1 MFMLI
6 YSCSLRY
13 YLYRLKNYAMRKL
26 LIIVIMFFAIPLCYA
41 QSVQEEYIKKY
52 CQIAVDEMT
61 RTGVPASITLA
72 QGILESGSGTSQ
84 LSIKGNNHFG
94 IKCHSDWTGGKMYV
108 DDDAKNECFR
118 MYRNASESFRDHS
131 DFLKNNQRY
140 ASLFK
145 LNPKD
150 YKGWATGLKKA
161 GYATSPTYATRL
173 IEIIENY
180 KLTQYDSGT
189 FVPVAVISE
198 NTFENTNSSTIDNT
212 TKPSVYY
219 SSNSFELSMTEYS
232 LGTNNNTQYIV
243 LKYDMDIEVLSRKL
257 GMAPWELRKYND
269 LPKDYKVKA
278 GEIIYLKPKRNKAEK
293 KYSVHTVQRGETMRD
308 ISQKYAVKVKKLYK
322 MNGWESGVQP
332 VEGSKVRLR

>member
-1 MFMLI
+1 
-6 YSCSLRY
+6 
-13 YLYRLKNYAMRKL
+13 MRKL
-26 LIIVIMFFAIPLCYA
+26 LLVVILFFVLPMSYA

-52 CQIAVDEMT
+52 CQVAVEEMT

-118 MYRNASESFRDHS
+118 MYHNASESFRDHS
-131 DFLKNNQRY
+131 DFLRNNQRY
-140 ASLFK
+140 ASLFQ
-145 LNPKD
+145 LDIKD

-173 IEIIENY
+173 IEIIERYN
-180 KLTQYDSGT
+180 LAQYDSGT
-189 FVPVAVISE
+189 FVPAVVLP
-198 NTFENTNSSTIDNT
+198 DNNVLADNAEASAS
-212 TKPSVYY
+212 KPTRYY
-219 SSNSFELSMTEYS
+219 TSNGFELSMTEYS
-232 LGTNNNTQYIV
+232 LGSNNNTQYIV

-257 GMAPWELRKYND
+257 GMAPWQLPKYND
-269 LPKDYKVKA
+269 LPKKCKVKA

-293 KYSVHTVQRGETMRD
+293 KYAEHVVSRGETMRD
-308 ISQKYAVKVKKLYK
+308 ISQKYAVKINSLYK
-322 MNGWESGVQP
+322 LNGWEQGVQP

>member
-1 MFMLI
+1 
-6 YSCSLRY
+6 
-13 YLYRLKNYAMRKL
+13 MRKL
-26 LIIVIMFFAIPLCYA
+26 LLVVILFFVLPMSYA

-52 CQIAVDEMT
+52 CQVAVEEMT

-118 MYRNASESFRDHS
+118 MYHNASESFRDHS
-131 DFLKNNQRY
+131 DFLRNNQRY
-140 ASLFK
+140 ASLFQ
-145 LNPKD
+145 LDIKD

-173 IEIIENY
+173 IEIIERYN
-180 KLTQYDSGT
+180 LAQYDSGT
-189 FVPVAVISE
+189 FVPAS
-198 NTFENTNSSTIDNT
+198 
-212 TKPSVYY
+212 KPTRYY
-219 SSNSFELSMTEYS
+219 TSNGFELSMTEYS
-232 LGTNNNTQYIV
+232 LGSNNNTQYIV

-257 GMAPWELRKYND
+257 GMAPWQLPKYND
-269 LPKDYKVKA
+269 LPKKCKVKA

-293 KYSVHTVQRGETMRD
+293 KYAEHVVSRGETMRD
-308 ISQKYAVKVKKLYK
+308 ISQKYAVKINSLYK
-322 MNGWESGVQP
+322 LNGWEQGVQP

>member
-1 MFMLI
+1 
-6 YSCSLRY
+6 
-13 YLYRLKNYAMRKL
+13 MRKL
-26 LIIVIMFFAIPLCYA
+26 LLVVILFFVLPMSYA

-52 CQIAVDEMT
+52 CQVAVEEMT

-118 MYRNASESFRDHS
+118 MYHNASESFRDHS
-131 DFLKNNQRY
+131 DFLRNNQRY
-140 ASLFK
+140 ASLFQ
-145 LNPKD
+145 LDIKD

-173 IEIIENY
+173 IEIIERYN
-180 KLTQYDSGT
+180 LAQYDSGT
-189 FVPVAVISE
+189 FVPAVVQP
-198 NTFENTNSSTIDNT
+198 DNNVLADNAEASAS
-212 TKPSVYY
+212 KPTRYY
-219 SSNSFELSMTEYS
+219 TSNGFELSMTEYS
-232 LGTNNNTQYIV
+232 LGSNNNTQYIV

-257 GMAPWELRKYND
+257 GMAPWQLPKYND
-269 LPKDYKVKA
+269 LPKKCKVKA

-293 KYSVHTVQRGETMRD
+293 KYAEHVVSRGETMRD
-308 ISQKYAVKVKKLYK
+308 ISQKYAVKINSLYK
-322 MNGWESGVQP
+322 LNGWEQGVQP

>member
-1 MFMLI
+1 
-6 YSCSLRY
+6 
-13 YLYRLKNYAMRKL
+13 MRKL

-84 LSIKGNNHFG
+84 LAIKGNNHFG
-94 IKCHSDWTGGKMYV
+94 IKCHSDWTGGRMYA

-131 DFLKNNQRY
+131 DFLRNNQRY
-140 ASLFK
+140 ASLFQ

-150 YKGWATGLKKA
+150 YKGWAAGLKKA

-180 KLTQYDSGT
+180 KLAQYDSGT
-189 FVPVAVISE
+189 FVPIAVVS
-198 NTFENTNSSTIDNT
+198 DNNNAT
-212 TKPSVYY
+212 SDNASANGNDKKPSVYY
-219 SSNSFELSMTEYS
+219 SSNGFELSMSEYS

-243 LKYDMDIEVLSRKL
+243 LKYDMNIEVLSRKL
-257 GMAPWELRKYND
+257 GMAPWELYKYND

-293 KYSVHTVQRGETMRD
+293 KCLVHTVQHGETMRD
-308 ISQKYAVKVKKLYK
+308 ISQKYAVKMKSLYK
-322 MNGWESGVQP
+322 MNGWEQGVQP
-332 VEGSKVRLR
+332 VEGSKLRLR

>member
-1 MFMLI
+1 
-6 YSCSLRY
+6 
-13 YLYRLKNYAMRKL
+13 MRKL
-26 LIIVIMFFAIPLCYA
+26 LLVVILFFVLPMSYA

-52 CQIAVDEMT
+52 CQVAVEEMT

-118 MYRNASESFRDHS
+118 MYHNASESFRDHS
-131 DFLKNNQRY
+131 DFLRNNQRY
-140 ASLFK
+140 ASLFQ
-145 LNPKD
+145 LDIKD

-173 IEIIENY
+173 IEIIERYN
-180 KLTQYDSGT
+180 LAQYDSGT
-189 FVPVAVISE
+189 FVPAVVLP
-198 NTFENTNSSTIDNT
+198 DNNVLADNAEASAS
-212 TKPSVYY
+212 KPTRYY
-219 SSNSFELSMTEYS
+219 TSNGFELSMTECS
-232 LGTNNNTQYIV
+232 LGSNNNTQYIV

-257 GMAPWELRKYND
+257 GMAPWQLPKYND
-269 LPKDYKVKA
+269 LPKKCKVKA

-293 KYSVHTVQRGETMRD
+293 KYAEHVVSRGETMRD
-308 ISQKYAVKVKKLYK
+308 ISQKYAVKINSLYK
-322 MNGWESGVQP
+322 LNGWEQGVQP

>member
-1 MFMLI
+1 
-6 YSCSLRY
+6 
-13 YLYRLKNYAMRKL
+13 MRKL
-26 LIIVIMFFAIPLCYA
+26 LLVVILFFVLPMSYA

-52 CQIAVDEMT
+52 CQVAVEEMT

-118 MYRNASESFRDHS
+118 MYHNASESFRDHS
-131 DFLKNNQRY
+131 DFLRNNQRY
-140 ASLFK
+140 ASLFQ
-145 LNPKD
+145 LDIKD

-173 IEIIENY
+173 IEIIERYN
-180 KLTQYDSGT
+180 LAQYDSGT
-189 FVPVAVISE
+189 FVPAVVMP
-198 NTFENTNSSTIDNT
+198 DNNVLADNAEASAS
-212 TKPSVYY
+212 KPTRYY
-219 SSNSFELSMTEYS
+219 TSNGFELSMTEYS
-232 LGTNNNTQYIV
+232 LGSNNNTQYIV

-257 GMAPWELRKYND
+257 GMAPWQLPKYND
-269 LPKDYKVKA
+269 LPKKCKVKA

-293 KYSVHTVQRGETMRD
+293 KYAEHVVSRGETMRD
-308 ISQKYAVKVKKLYK
+308 ISQKYAVKINSLYK
-322 MNGWESGVQP
+322 LNGWEQGVQP

>member
-1 MFMLI
+1 
-6 YSCSLRY
+6 
-13 YLYRLKNYAMRKL
+13 MRKL
-26 LIIVIMFFAIPLCYA
+26 LLVVILFFVLPMTYA

-52 CQIAVDEMT
+52 CQIAVEEMT

-118 MYRNASESFRDHS
+118 MYHNASESFRDHS
-131 DFLKNNQRY
+131 DFLRNNQRY
-140 ASLFK
+140 ASLFQ
-145 LNPKD
+145 LDIKD

-173 IEIIENY
+173 IEIIERYN
-180 KLTQYDSGT
+180 LAQYDSGS
-189 FVPVAVISE
+189 FVPAVVQP
-198 NTFENTNSSTIDNT
+198 DNNVLADNAEASAS
-212 TKPSVYY
+212 KPTRYY
-219 SSNSFELSMTEYS
+219 TSNGFELSMTEYS
-232 LGTNNNTQYIV
+232 LGSNNNTQYIV

-257 GMAPWELRKYND
+257 GMAPWQLPKYND
-269 LPKDYKVKA
+269 LPKKCKVKA
-278 GEIIYLKPKRNKAEK
+278 GEIIYLKPKRGKAEK
-293 KYSVHTVQRGETMRD
+293 KYTEHVVSRGETMRD
-308 ISQKYAVKVKKLYK
+308 ISQKYAVKINSLYK
-322 MNGWESGVQP
+322 LNGWEQGVQP

>member
-1 MFMLI
+1 
-6 YSCSLRY
+6 
-13 YLYRLKNYAMRKL
+13 MRKL
-26 LIIVIMFFAIPLCYA
+26 LLVVILFFVLPMSYA

-52 CQIAVDEMT
+52 CQVAVEEMT

-118 MYRNASESFRDHS
+118 MYHNASESFRDHS
-131 DFLKNNQRY
+131 DFLRNNQRY
-140 ASLFK
+140 ASLFQ
-145 LNPKD
+145 LDIKD

-173 IEIIENY
+173 IEIIERYN
-180 KLTQYDSGT
+180 LAQYDSGT
-189 FVPVAVISE
+189 FVPAVVMP
-198 NTFENTNSSTIDNT
+198 DNNVLADNAEASAS
-212 TKPSVYY
+212 KPTRYY
-219 SSNSFELSMTEYS
+219 TSNGFELSMTEYS
-232 LGTNNNTQYIV
+232 LGSNNNIQYIV

-257 GMAPWELRKYND
+257 GMAPWQLPKYND
-269 LPKDYKVKA
+269 LPKKCKVKA

-293 KYSVHTVQRGETMRD
+293 KYAEHVVSRGETMRD
-308 ISQKYAVKVKKLYK
+308 ISQKYAVKINSLYK
-322 MNGWESGVQP
+322 LNGWEQGVQP

>member
-1 MFMLI
+1 
-6 YSCSLRY
+6 
-13 YLYRLKNYAMRKL
+13 MRKL
-26 LIIVIMFFAIPLCYA
+26 LLVVILFFVLPMSYA

-52 CQIAVDEMT
+52 CQVAVEEMT

-118 MYRNASESFRDHS
+118 MYHNASESFRDHS
-131 DFLKNNQRY
+131 DFLRNNQRY
-140 ASLFK
+140 ASLFQ
-145 LNPKD
+145 LDIKD

-173 IEIIENY
+173 IEIIERYN
-180 KLTQYDSGT
+180 LAQYDSGT
-189 FVPVAVISE
+189 FVPAVVLP
-198 NTFENTNSSTIDNT
+198 DNNVLADNAEASAS
-212 TKPSVYY
+212 KPTRYY
-219 SSNSFELSMTEYS
+219 TSNGFELSMTEYS
-232 LGTNNNTQYIV
+232 LGSNNNTQYIV

-257 GMAPWELRKYND
+257 GMAPWQLPKYND
-269 LPKDYKVKA
+269 LPKKCKVKA

-293 KYSVHTVQRGETMRD
+293 KYAEHVVSRGETMRD
-308 ISQKYAVKVKKLYK
+308 ISQKYAVKINSLYK
-322 MNGWESGVQP
+322 LNGLEQGVQP

>member
-1 MFMLI
+1 MKKILAVIIML
-6 YSCSLRY
+6 
-13 YLYRLKNYAMRKL
+13 
-26 LIIVIMFFAIPLCYA
+26 FAISLCYA

-52 CQIAVDEMT
+52 CQIAVEEMS

-94 IKCHSDWTGGKMYV
+94 IKCHSDWTGGKMYM

-118 MYRNASESFRDHS
+118 MYKNASESFHDHS
-131 DFLKNNQRY
+131 DFLRNNQRY
-140 ASLFK
+140 ASLFQ

-173 IEIIENY
+173 IEIIEKY
-180 KLTQYDSGT
+180 DLAKYDSGT
-189 FVPVAVISE
+189 FVPANVIAD
-198 NTFENTNSSTIDNT
+198 NITQTANSDTQGEK
-212 TKPSVYY
+212 KPTRYY

-232 LGTNNNTQYIV
+232 LGSTNNTDYIV
-243 LKYDMDIEVLSRKL
+243 LKYDMEIEVLSRKL
-257 GMAPWELRKYND
+257 GMAPWQLPKYND
-269 LPKDYKVKA
+269 LPKNYKVKA
-278 GEIIYLKPKRNKAEK
+278 GEKIYMKPKRNKAEK
-293 KYSVHTVQRGETMRD
+293 KYTVHIVERGETMRD
-308 ISQKYAVKVKKLYK
+308 ISQKYAVKTSKLYK
-322 MNGWESGVQP
+322 MNGWETGVQP

>member
-1 MFMLI
+1 
-6 YSCSLRY
+6 
-13 YLYRLKNYAMRKL
+13 MRKL
-26 LIIVIMFFAIPLCYA
+26 LLVGILFFVLPMTYA

-52 CQIAVDEMT
+52 CQIAVEEMT

-118 MYRNASESFRDHS
+118 MYHNASESFRDHS
-131 DFLKNNQRY
+131 DFLRNNQRY
-140 ASLFK
+140 ASLFQ
-145 LNPKD
+145 LDIKD

-173 IEIIENY
+173 IEIIERYN
-180 KLTQYDSGT
+180 LAQYDSGT
-189 FVPVAVISE
+189 FVPAVVLP
-198 NTFENTNSSTIDNT
+198 DNNVLADNAEASAS
-212 TKPSVYY
+212 KPTRYY
-219 SSNSFELSMTEYS
+219 TSNGFELSMTEYS
-232 LGTNNNTQYIV
+232 LGSNNNTQYIV

-257 GMAPWELRKYND
+257 GMAPWQLPKYND
-269 LPKDYKVKA
+269 LPKKCKVKA

-293 KYSVHTVQRGETMRD
+293 KYAEHVVSRGETMRD
-308 ISQKYAVKVKKLYK
+308 ISQKYAVKINSLYK
-322 MNGWESGVQP
+322 LNGWEQGVQP

>member
-1 MFMLI
+1 
-6 YSCSLRY
+6 
-13 YLYRLKNYAMRKL
+13 MRKVL
-26 LIIVIMFFAIPLCYA
+26 TAIILFFVMSMSYA

-52 CQIAVDEMT
+52 CQIAVEEMS

-94 IKCHSDWTGGKMYV
+94 IKCHSGWTGGKMYA

-118 MYRNASESFRDHS
+118 MYHNASESFRDHS
-131 DFLKNNQRY
+131 DFLRNNQRY
-140 ASLFK
+140 ASLFQ
-145 LNPKD
+145 LDQKD

-173 IEIIENY
+173 IEIIERY
-180 KLTQYDSGT
+180 DLAQYDSGT
-189 FVPVAVISE
+189 FVPAVVLSNESTAVANGQETVGAA
-198 NTFENTNSSTIDNT
+198 
-212 TKPSVYY
+212 KPTRYY
-219 SSNSFELSMTEYS
+219 TSNGFELSMTEYS

-257 GMAPWELRKYND
+257 GMAPWQLPKYND
-269 LPKDYKVKA
+269 LPKKCKVKA
-278 GEIIYLKPKRNKAEK
+278 GDIIYLKPKRSKAEK
-293 KYSVHTVQRGETMRD
+293 KYTEHVVTSGETMRD
-308 ISQKYAVKVKKLYK
+308 ISQKYAVKINRLYK
-322 MNGWESGVQP
+322 MNGWEQGVQP

>member
-1 MFMLI
+1 
-6 YSCSLRY
+6 
-13 YLYRLKNYAMRKL
+13 MRTF

-52 CQIAVDEMT
+52 CQIAVDEMS

-131 DFLKNNQRY
+131 DFLRNNQRY

-145 LNPKD
+145 LDPKD
-150 YKGWATGLKKA
+150 YKGWAAGLKKA

-180 KLTQYDSGT
+180 GLARYDSGT
-189 FVPVAVISE
+189 FVSEAVVADNISASD
-198 NTFENTNSSTIDNT
+198 NAGDSGNSN
-212 TKPSVYY
+212 KPAVYY
-219 SSNSFELSMTEYS
+219 SSNGFELSMTEYS
-232 LGTNNNTQYIV
+232 LGSNNNTQYIT
-243 LKYDMDIEVLSRKL
+243 LKYSMDIEVLSRKL
-257 GMAPWELRKYND
+257 GMAPWQLPKYND

-278 GEIIYLKPKRNKAEK
+278 GEVIYLKPKRGKAEK
-293 KYSVHTVQRGETMRD
+293 KYSVHVVEKGETMRD
-308 ISQKYAVKVKKLYK
+308 ISQKYAVKIRKLYK